1 MAGENKK
8 KFALWI
14 HPSVLERVGEAAPK
28 DNCASQCKF
37 IEKAVKFYLGYLA
50 GQNALDTYAPILSS
64 IIQSSVR
71 ACEDRLSRNMF
82 KLAVE
87 QAKLSHLFGAFHEVD
102 EGVMRR
108 LQAKCAEDVKHLNGL
123 IRFEDAYRFQKVGN
137 KE

>member
-1 MAGENKK
+1 MSTEKS
-8 KFALWI
+8 KFTIYAEPEVFEQIKEVYAEDLCR
-14 HPSVLERVGEAAPK
+14 SMNE
-28 DNCASQCKF
+28 F
-37 IEKAVKFYLGYLA
+37 IVKSIRFYLGYLS
-50 GQNALDTYAPILSS
+50 GKNGLDTYAPILSS

-108 LQAKCAEDVKHLNGL
+108 LQAKCVEDVKHLNGL
-123 IRFEDAYRFQKVGN
+123 IRFEDAYRFQKDGN

>member
-1 MAGENKK
+1 MSTEKS
-8 KFALWI
+8 KFTIYAEPEVFEQI
-14 HPSVLERVGEAAPK
+14 
-28 DNCASQCKF
+28 
-37 IEKAVKFYLGYLA
+37 KAVYAEDLCRSMNEFIVKSIRFYLGYLS
-50 GQNALDTYAPILSS
+50 GKNGLDTYEPILSS

-87 QAKLSHLFGAFHEVD
+87 QAKLSHLFGAFHDVD

-108 LQAKCAEDVKHLNGL
+108 LQAKCAEDVKHFNGL
-123 IRFEDAYRFQKVGN
+123 IRFEDAYQFQKEGN

>member
-1 MAGENKK
+1 M
-8 KFALWI
+8 
-14 HPSVLERVGEAAPK
+14 
-28 DNCASQCKF
+28 
-37 IEKAVKFYLGYLA
+37 KFYLGYLA
-50 GQNALDTYAPILSS
+50 GQDALDTYAPILSS

-123 IRFEDAYRFQKVGN
+123 IRFEDAYRFQKGGN